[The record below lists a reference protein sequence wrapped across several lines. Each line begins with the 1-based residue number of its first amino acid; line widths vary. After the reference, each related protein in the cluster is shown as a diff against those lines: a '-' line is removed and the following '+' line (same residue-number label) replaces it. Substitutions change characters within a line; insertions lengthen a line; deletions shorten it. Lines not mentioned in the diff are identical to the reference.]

1 MWRVNDGAAVAAGRR
16 AIGLGLLLGSVL
28 LASAGNAVP
37 AVPLG
42 GAATVLAAPPL
53 PDLRIESLRLDD
65 GCRVV
70 VVLRNEGR
78 GTVPERAYASSRG
91 VVVHM
96 VLNGRR
102 QSFLLGRI
110 DPDRRLRDPGGRVV
124 FVTPEFAAAD
134 GETVRVRIFVDAD
147 AVLRESDEGNNRSA
161 AGLPCKQRSSGDVP
175 VDGTAAPLSSDTPRG
190 GGKATERVAGGSPAE
205 ELPGTE
211 QPGTAREFLSN
222 SAPAAPFP
230 PPRVGGSLLDL
241 PLPPPMAPLSPL
253 PAEGDPTLEPG
264 ELLVLSAD
272 MAEARA
278 LAARARGLGLRIRQR
293 RALDALG
300 MVVTTFALPG
310 GMRVAEGMS
319 RLRGVLPE
327 ARRWQVAPNHRYR
340 LLGGEQDPRAYPQR
354 MIGWQAAK
362 TCGAGLRL
370 GMVDTAVAQD
380 HPALASAA
388 IEVRDFVTRG
398 VTAAS
403 PDHGT
408 AVASLLVGDAPDG
421 AMRGL
426 VPGARLWVAAVFRQR
441 GREQDTTTVWLLT
454 ALDWLAGRRVTV
466 LNLSFGG
473 PRNPL
478 LESALRR
485 LRGQGMRIVAAA
497 GNGGRRGAPVY
508 PAALLEVVAVT
519 AVDARARLWRRA
531 NRGAYIEFAAPG
543 VDVWSARA
551 QGHYAFVSGTSY
563 AAPFV
568 TAALALAGDRESLRA
583 RARDLGEPGRDVDY
597 GWGLIQARGCEGVAP
612 S

>member
-1 MWRVNDGAAVAAGRR
+1 MWRVNDVTAGTVGWNV
-16 AIGLGLLLGSVL
+16 IGLCLLLGGVF
-28 LASAGNAVP
+28 LATAGSAAP
-37 AVPLG
+37 AVPRG
-42 GAATVLAAPPL
+42 GAAPVTAL
-53 PDLRIESLRLDD
+53 PDLSIASLRLDET
-65 GCRVV
+65 CRVV
-70 VVLRNEGR
+70 VTLRNEGE
-78 GTVPERAYASSRG
+78 GTMPERAFASSGG
-91 VVVHM
+91 VVLHM

-124 FVTPEFAAAD
+124 FVTPVLAAAD
-134 GETVRVRIFVDAD
+134 GVTVRVRVFVDAG
-147 AVLRESDEGNNRSA
+147 AVLQERDEGNNRAA
-161 AGLPCKQRSSGDVP
+161 AGLPCKRPSDDVP
-175 VDGTAAPLSSDTPRG
+175 ADGSVAPPPSDVTTGGSKEEGGAAWT
-190 GGKATERVAGGSPAE
+190 SPAE
-205 ELPGTE
+205 SADLAGA
-211 QPGTAREFLSN
+211 ARESLLDP
-222 SAPAAPFP
+222 APAAPFP
-230 PPRVGGSLLDL
+230 QPRAGASLLNR
-241 PLPPPMAPLSPL
+241 PLPPPLTPQSAL
-253 PAEGDPTLEPG
+253 PETGDPTLEPG
-264 ELLVLSAD
+264 EVLVLSAD

-293 RALDALG
+293 RVLDALG
-300 MVVTTFALPG
+300 MVVTTFALPD
-310 GMRVAEGMS
+310 GMRVTEGMT
-319 RLRGVLPE
+319 RLREVLPE
-327 ARRWQVAPNHRYR
+327 AQRWQVAPNHRYH
-340 LLGGEQDPRAYPQR
+340 LLGGDRDPRTYPQR
-354 MIGWQAAK
+354 MMGWQAAK

-398 VTAAS
+398 IAAAS
-403 PDHGT
+403 PEHGT

-441 GREQDTTTVWLLT
+441 GREQDTTTAWLLT

-485 LRGQGMRIVAAA
+485 LHGRGMRIVAAA
-497 GNGGRRGAPVY
+497 GNGGRRAAPVY
-508 PAALLEVVAVT
+508 PAALPEVVAVT

-531 NRGAYIEFAAPG
+531 NRGSYIEFAAPG
-543 VDVWSARA
+543 VDVWSARV

-568 TAALALAGDRESLRA
+568 TAALALAGDGEVLRA
-583 RARDLGEPGRDVDY
+583 RARDLGEPGRDADY
-597 GWGLIQARGCEGVAP
+597 GWGLVQARGCGAD
-612 S
+612 